1 MGGKAILFVVVGFGI
16 IFALMGLKFGSV
28 STGSVQN
35 FVQYYSSTK
44 AHNIAVSGANLAANA
59 IFLDSTWTTGYNNLS
74 FDGGTINVSVQILDP
89 VRNIRQI
96 TSTASYN
103 GNSSVVKVVLQPSQF
118 SKFGYYS
125 VKENGIYFVTGDTI
139 WGPLHTQDYLYVS
152 GRPVFNGK
160 VTTLKGIKKYN
171 RNDKPIFNG
180 GYQQGVSLTIPPTS
194 ISTLETNANNGGH
207 TFTNHD
213 TVYLTFVNDSV
224 RYKFAYNGTPTTS
237 LTSTLAPNG
246 TIFAENAVLRIQGT
260 VQGQV
265 TVGASGSYGDGNI
278 YLDGN
283 IVYKTDP
290 TVNPNSTDLLGI
302 VAQNNVYVAQNAA
315 NTSGINIDAAIF
327 AQNGGFGAQNYS
339 TWYTNDGTGNP
350 AYIHLLGGIT
360 QNSRLAVGSFG
371 GWYGMTGFYKD
382 YRYDNRFMSVAPP
395 NYPNT
400 GGFEIVSWYE

>member
-59 IFLDSTWTTGYNNLS
+59 IFLDSTWTAGYSNLS
-74 FDGGTINVSVQILDP
+74 FDGGTLNVSVQVLDAP
-89 VRNIRQI
+89 RNIRQI
-96 TSTASYN
+96 TSTSSYN
-103 GNSSVVKVVLQPSQF
+103 GNTSVVKVVLQPSQF

-125 VKENGIYFVTGDTI
+125 ERENGIYFVTGDSI
-139 WGPLHTQDYLYVS
+139 WGPLHTQDYLYIS

-160 VTTLKGIKKYN
+160 VTTLRGMKKSGGS
-171 RNDKPIFNG
+171 KPVFNG
-180 GYQQGVSLTIPPTS
+180 GYQQGVNLSIPTAS

-213 TVYLTFVNDSV
+213 TVYLTFANDSV

-246 TIFAENAVLRIQGT
+246 TIFADNAVLRIQGT

-265 TVGASGSYGDGNI
+265 TVGASSSGSSGKGTI

-290 TVNPNSTDLLGI
+290 LANPNSTDLLGI
-302 VAQNNVYVAQNAA
+302 VAQNNVYVTHNTA
-315 NTSGINIDAAIF
+315 NNDGITIDAAIF
-327 AQNGGFGAQNYS
+327 AQNGGFGAQDYDS
-339 TWYTNDGTGNP
+339 WYTGGS
-350 AYIHLLGGIT
+350 YIHLLGGIT
-360 QNSRLAVGSFG
+360 QHSRLAVGTFG